1 MAQAACNDFNKKM
14 YQPGFP
20 DYITLGIGEVIVEKP
35 EENLV
40 NAGILFMFSVWL
52 QSQMVDLVIFSKN
65 PNLIGDFVA
74 NPDQVPREFHKLR
87 AKYWEKDFSQI
98 KTEFLS
104 AFAST
109 LSGNEVDDIEHVYH
123 LRNMIGHAHVSIAR
137 NYMLFRPGGKK
148 REQAVVD
155 AFKPE
160 PITDQSDPLMFKLE
174 FWKPDKFKA
183 FSDLMERI
191 DQQCFG
197 RVATDLGIPHGR
209 IR

>member
-1 MAQAACNDFNKKM
+1 MLGGSVQAHW
-14 YQPGFP
+14 
-20 DYITLGIGEVIVEKP
+20 IVDVAAVVLP
-35 EENLV
+35 RS
-40 NAGILFMFSVWL
+40 AG
-52 QSQMVDLVIFSKN
+52 VDKVLDAGSYTS
-65 PNLIGDFVA
+65 LH
-74 NPDQVPREFHKLR
+74 QLR

-160 PITDQSDPLMFKLE
+160 PITDQSDSLMFKLE

-183 FSDLMERI
+183 FSDLMERV
-191 DQQCFG
+191 DQQCFD
-197 RVATDLGIPHGR
+197 RVAADLGVPHGR

>member
-1 MAQAACNDFNKKM
+1 
-14 YQPGFP
+14 
-20 DYITLGIGEVIVEKP
+20 LGIGKAIVEKP
-35 EENLV
+35 DLNLV

-52 QSQMVDLVIFSKN
+52 QSQMVDLIIFRKN

-74 NPDQVPREFHKLR
+74 NPDRVPREFHQLR
-87 AKYWEKDFSQI
+87 AKYWEKNFSQI

-104 AFAST
+104 AYASK
-109 LSGNEVDDIEHVYH
+109 LNGKEVDDIEHVYH

-137 NYMLFRPGGKK
+137 NYMLFRPGGEK
-148 REQAVVD
+148 RERAVVD
-155 AFKPE
+155 AFKPK
-160 PITDQSDPLMFKLE
+160 PVSDRSDPLMFKLE

-183 FSDLMERI
+183 FSDLMERV

-197 RVATDLGIPHGR
+197 RIAADLGVPHGR

>member
-1 MAQAACNDFNKKM
+1 M
-14 YQPGFP
+14 
-20 DYITLGIGEVIVEKP
+20 EKP

-52 QSQMVDLVIFSKN
+52 QSQMVDLVIFSKH
-65 PNLIGDFVA
+65 PDLISNFVA
-74 NPDQVPREFHKLR
+74 HPDKIPREFHQLR

-104 AFAST
+104 VFASK
-109 LSGNEVDDIEHVYH
+109 LSGKEVEDIEHVYH

-137 NYMLFRPGGKK
+137 NYMLFRPGGEK
-148 REQAVVD
+148 RERAIVD

-160 PITDQSDPLMFKLE
+160 LVTDQSDPLMFKLE
-174 FWKPDKFKA
+174 FWKPDIFKA
-183 FSDLMERI
+183 FSDLMERV
-191 DQQCFG
+191 DQQCLD
-197 RVATDLGIPHGR
+197 RVATDLGVPHGR